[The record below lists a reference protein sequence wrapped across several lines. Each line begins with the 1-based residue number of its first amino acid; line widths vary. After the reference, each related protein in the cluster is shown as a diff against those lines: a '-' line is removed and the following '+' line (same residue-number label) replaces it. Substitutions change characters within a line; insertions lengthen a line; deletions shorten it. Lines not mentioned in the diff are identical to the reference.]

1 MGCIKID
8 EKLQKSEEMAN
19 FFLFLLSDDRVK
31 LPRLSLFQIL
41 LGKFRPGLD
50 SNIISNGIISRFEE
64 AGIPS
69 GPLEGGQPNVMEAF
83 TKILIEEMVD
93 AIQTDMRV
101 DAALDTGLVVNSAG
115 ANAGGPVASIGANA
129 APHSATGIAS

>member
-1 MGCIKID
+1 MGCIQVDK
-8 EKLQKSEEMAN
+8 KLQKSEEMAN
-19 FFLFLLSDDRVK
+19 FFLFLLNEDRVK

-50 SNIISNGIISRFEE
+50 SSVISSSILSRFEE

-69 GPLEGGQPNVMEAF
+69 GPLEGGQPNVMESY
-83 TKILIEEMVD
+83 TQIVVEEIVD

-101 DAALDTGLVVNSAG
+101 DTAVDPGMTVTSTG
-115 ANAGGPVASIGANA
+115 ANAGGPVVSVGANV
-129 APHSATGIAS
+129 APHSATGLAT

>member
-19 FFLFLLSDDRVK
+19 FFLFLLTDDRIK

-41 LGKFRPGLD
+41 LGKFRLGLD
-50 SNIISNGIISRFEE
+50 SGIIASSVVSRFDE

-69 GPLEGGQPNVMEAF
+69 GPLEGGQPNVMEAY
-83 TKILIEEMVD
+83 TQIVVEEIIE

-101 DAALDTGLVVNSAG
+101 DVAVDQGMTVMAAG
-115 ANAGGPVASIGANA
+115 ANAGGPVTTVGANPV
-129 APHSATGIAS
+129 PHSATGIAS